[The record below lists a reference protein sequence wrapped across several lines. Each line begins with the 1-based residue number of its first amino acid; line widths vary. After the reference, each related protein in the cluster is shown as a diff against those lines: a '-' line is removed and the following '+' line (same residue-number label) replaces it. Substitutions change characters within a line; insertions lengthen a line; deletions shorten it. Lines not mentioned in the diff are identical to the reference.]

1 MIHRIL
7 VRYGIITLG
16 CAIYAFGF
24 NWCFA
29 TNHISVGGFT
39 GLGQIINFFLPW
51 APVGTVSLVLN
62 IPLFI
67 LGWRK
72 LGRQLLLASLYA
84 MAVSSLLIDLL
95 AALCEFQPMDPI
107 LAGLYGGVVVRV
119 AVGLMVR
126 QGSNTGGTVMAARLL
141 KLRFEGASIGSLVL
155 AVDLVVT
162 VGYALVFQDMT
173 RALYGM
179 VALYVSSL
187 VMDKVVYGAN
197 ASKMAY
203 IISEHYEAITER
215 LLELDR
221 GVTLLEGKGGFSGR
235 EKEVILCAFGRSQI
249 VTVKRLVRQIDP
261 DAFVIVC
268 DAHEI
273 LGEGFKAN
281 TSGGL

>member
-1 MIHRIL
+1 MVRKIL
-7 VRYGIITLG
+7 IQYAVITIG
-16 CAIYAFGF
+16 CAVYAFGF

-29 TNHISVGGFT
+29 PNHISVGGFT
-39 GLGQIINFFLPW
+39 GIGQIVHFFLPW
-51 APVGTVSLVLN
+51 APVGTVALVLN

-72 LGRQLLLASLYA
+72 VGRQLLFASLYA
-84 MAVSSLLIDLL
+84 MALSSLLIDLL
-95 AALCEFQPMDPI
+95 DAVYTFQPMDPI
-107 LAGLYGGVVVRV
+107 LASLYGGVVIGV
-119 AVGLMVR
+119 AAGVLMR
-126 QGSNTGGTVMAARLL
+126 YGANTGGTEMAARLL

-173 RALYGM
+173 RALYGL

-221 GVTLLEGKGGFSGR
+221 GVTLLEGRGGFSGR

>member
-1 MIHRIL
+1 MVRKIL
-7 VRYGIITLG
+7 IQYAVITIG
-16 CAIYAFGF
+16 CAVYAFGF

-29 TNHISVGGFT
+29 PNHISVGGFT
-39 GLGQIINFFLPW
+39 GIGQIVHFFLPW
-51 APVGTVSLVLN
+51 APVGTVALVLN

-72 LGRQLLLASLYA
+72 VGRQLLFASLYA
-84 MAVSSLLIDLL
+84 MALSSLLIDLL
-95 AALCEFQPMDPI
+95 DAVYTFQPMDPI
-107 LAGLYGGVVVRV
+107 LASLYGGVVIGV
-119 AVGLMVR
+119 AAGVLMR
-126 QGSNTGGTVMAARLL
+126 YGANTGGTEMAARLL

-155 AVDLVVT
+155 AADLVVT

-173 RALYGM
+173 RALYGL

-203 IISEHYEAITER
+203 IISQHYEAITER

-261 DAFVIVC
+261 EAFVIVC

>member
-1 MIHRIL
+1 MVRKIL
-7 VRYGIITLG
+7 IQYAVITIG
-16 CAIYAFGF
+16 CAVYAFGF

-29 TNHISVGGFT
+29 PNHISVGGFT
-39 GLGQIINFFLPW
+39 GIGQIVHFFLPW
-51 APVGTVSLVLN
+51 APVGTVALVLN

-72 LGRQLLLASLYA
+72 VGRQLLFASLYA
-84 MAVSSLLIDLL
+84 MALSSLLIDLL
-95 AALCEFQPMDPI
+95 DAVYTFQPMDPI
-107 LAGLYGGVVVRV
+107 LASLYGGVVIGV
-119 AVGLMVR
+119 AAGALMR
-126 QGSNTGGTVMAARLL
+126 YGANTGGTEMAARLL

-173 RALYGM
+173 RALYGL

-221 GVTLLEGKGGFSGR
+221 GVTLLEGRGGFSGR

>member
-107 LAGLYGGVVVRV
+107 LAGLYGGVVVGV

-155 AVDLVVT
+155 AADLVVT
-162 VGYALVFQDMT
+162 VGYALVFWDMS
-173 RALYGM
+173 RALYGV
-179 VALYVSSL
+179 VALYISSL
-187 VMDKVVYGAN
+187 VMDKVVYGPS
-197 ASKMAY
+197 ASEVAY
-203 IISEHYEAITER
+203 IISDEYQAITNQ
-215 LLELDR
+215 LLRMER
-221 GVTLLEGKGGFSGR
+221 GVTLIEAKGAFSG
-235 EKEVILCAFGRSQI
+235 EDKHVILCAFGRGQA
-249 VTVKRLVRQIDP
+249 VTVKRLVREIDP
-261 DAFVIVC
+261 HAFMIVC

-273 LGEGFKAN
+273 LGEGFKTN
-281 TSGGL
+281 TSSGL

>member
-107 LAGLYGGVVVRV
+107 LAGLYGGVVVGV

-155 AVDLVVT
+155 AADLVVT
-162 VGYALVFQDMT
+162 VGYALVFWDMS
-173 RALYGM
+173 RALYGV
-179 VALYVSSL
+179 VALYISSL
-187 VMDKVVYGAN
+187 VMDKVVYGPS
-197 ASKMAY
+197 ASEVAY
-203 IISEHYEAITER
+203 IISDEYQAITNQ
-215 LLELDR
+215 LLRMER
-221 GVTLLEGKGGFSGR
+221 GVTLIEAKGAFSG
-235 EKEVILCAFGRSQI
+235 EDKHVILCAFGCGQA
-249 VTVKRLVRQIDP
+249 VTVKRLVREIDP
-261 DAFVIVC
+261 HAFMIVC

-273 LGEGFKAN
+273 LGEGFKTN
-281 TSGGL
+281 VSGGL